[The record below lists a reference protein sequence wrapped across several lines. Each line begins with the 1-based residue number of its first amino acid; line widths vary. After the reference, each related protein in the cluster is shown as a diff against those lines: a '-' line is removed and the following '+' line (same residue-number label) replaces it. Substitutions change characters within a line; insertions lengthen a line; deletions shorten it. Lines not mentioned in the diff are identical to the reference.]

1 MHATDYKSRPRVKH
15 DKMEV
20 MRAQVVQAI
29 KNCLADK
36 WSKKAIE
43 EYCLMAYK
51 DMGLTKGLYEVIAK
65 QYGLYDTKHFFQKVC
80 SCGAIVMTREITRKH
95 FEATC
100 DNSGLETY
108 YQDADCYLRLTTKC
122 SNCI

>member
-1 MHATDYKSRPRVKH
+1 MHATDYKSRPRVKI

-29 KNCLADK
+29 KNCLKDE

-51 DMGLTKGLYEVIAK
+51 DMGLTQELYAIIAK
-65 QYGLYDTKHFFQKVC
+65 QYGLYDTKYYFQKVC
-80 SCGAIVMTREITRKH
+80 KCGKVVFSKEITRHH
-95 FEATC
+95 FDVT
-100 DNSGLETY
+100 NGGPGLETF
-108 YQDADCYLRLTTKC
+108 YQDGDYLLTIKTTC
-122 SNCI
+122 ENCI